1 MDYMDT
7 LSRMVSVPRRA
18 SMDALDWINDNP
30 LPTAGGTMAAI
41 AGSYLIVL
49 IERAASTAGTSVG
62 YLDSGVVLAIVRSR
76 PAYVL
81 AIVVGISVM
90 TLWRER

>member
-1 MDYMDT
+1 MDYMDV

-18 SMDALDWINDNP
+18 SIGVLDWINDNP
-30 LPTAGGTMAAI
+30 LPTAGVTMAAI
-41 AGSYLIVL
+41 AGGYLIVL
-49 IERAASTAGTSVG
+49 IQRAASKAGTSVG
-62 YLDSGVVLAIVRSR
+62 HLDPGIVLAIVRSR

-81 AIVVGISVM
+81 AIVVGISVL